1 MKPWLAK
8 LLLGGLFAVS
18 LLAILIGP
26 VNGAP
31 EMVPTDTRWPT
42 LTVRPTDTRWPT
54 KTPVGTPPG
63 PTNTKA
69 PTITRTPA
77 TLKPTDTRWPTA
89 TLVPSRTPTLPAT
102 PGPLVQSPNIRQIYM
117 IDALNGWAIG
127 DTYLMRT
134 LDGGSMWF
142 NVTPQG
148 LTLNSIGASGYFLTA
163 TSGWLLTSL
172 ADKDLGTLFRTTD
185 GGRTW
190 TSYNVPFS
198 NGKMQFLSANT
209 GFVMTSLGAG
219 MSKEAVA
226 IYATTNGCVSWTRKY
241 INDPT
246 VTGAGDSLPLGG
258 QKMGMSFRDI
268 WRGWVGGNYPSSGYT
283 YLYVTDNSGTTWTK
297 VSLPLPANY
306 SNAFVSM
313 KAPIFFGAFNAIMP
327 VSLVDGTNNALYFY
341 VTNDAGYK
349 WVITGSVPNGEL
361 AYTEFINLNDG
372 VVVDRSGN
380 IHVTR
385 NAGVSWNN
393 VTPNIDLT
401 LNLRGIDF
409 INTLVGWAVQI
420 TADGSTTLYKTVD
433 GGKNWKLI
441 SSSQPSGSS
450 PTPSA
455 TVVPGTTFTPTS
467 TVVPGTPS
475 TPTATLVPSSTPI
488 PPTPG
493 GIVQSPNIR
502 QIDMIDTSYGW
513 ALGDTYLM
521 RTTDG
526 GKTWL
531 NVTPKGMSL
540 KGIGANGFFFNAN
553 YGWLLTNIANNGLGT
568 LYRTSDGGRTWIA
581 YDVPF
586 SGGQMQF
593 IGTNTGFVM
602 VSLGAGM
609 SKQAIAVYM
618 TTNGG
623 ALWTRT
629 YINDPTVAGAG
640 TSLPLS
646 GQKSGMSF
654 RDVWRGWVGGNYPA
668 AAYSYLY
675 VTDNSGK
682 TWSQVTLPL
691 PAGSSN
697 SYLSMEAPTFFGP
710 FNAILPVSINGDNKD
725 LYIYVTNN
733 AGYTWVKTGYV
744 RNGELA
750 YTDFPTLN
758 DGFVWDWSGIIHA
771 TNNAGVTWDD
781 VKPNVNFTA
790 NLRGMD
796 FVNKTTG
803 WIVAVNADGST
814 ALYKTINGGWTWNL
828 LASGQPPVTPGP
840 SATPTATIAPTS
852 STPTATLVP
861 TATVGPTP
869 TLTTGPFGVVLV
881 NQSDSLNIRSGP
893 GVSYNIV
900 GTFEYTETSVTRSGS
915 VSGSGINTWYQVQK
929 PGGGT
934 GWVNSYYLTEYIQ
947 PVTFCSDARIPV
959 LLDRLQ
965 QAVNNSDGKLFASL
979 VSPIHGV
986 DVRLWHYATPINY
999 TTAGAANAFTSA
1011 TVQNWGAGPSAIDT
1025 IGTFASVIQP
1035 KIQDV
1040 MNAPTYA
1047 KYCNDPKYASMFA
1060 EPWPGIY
1067 TNFNYYSLTKPGT
1080 PGFDLD
1086 FREWMVGIEYVRGQ
1100 PYLVAFIHIVW
1111 EP

>member
-8 LLLGGLFAVS
+8 LLLGTLLAIP

-26 VNGAP
+26 VSGAP

-42 LTVRPTDTRWPT
+42 T
-54 KTPVGTPPG
+54 
-63 PTNTKA
+63 
-69 PTITRTPA
+69 
-77 TLKPTDTRWPTA
+77 TLRPTDTRWPTA

-102 PGPLVQSPNIRQIYM
+102 PGPLIQSPNIRQIYM

-148 LTLNSIGASGYFLTA
+148 LKLNGIGASGYFLTS

-172 ADKDLGTLFRTTD
+172 ANKNLGTLFRTTD

-190 TSYNVPFS
+190 TSYDVPFS
-198 NGKMQFLSANT
+198 NGQLQFLSANT

-226 IYATTNGCVSWTRKY
+226 IYQSTNGGVTWTRKY

-246 VTGAGDSLPLGG
+246 ATGAANTLPLGG
-258 QKMGMSFRDI
+258 QKTGISFRDI

-283 YLYVTDNSGTTWTK
+283 YLYVTDNSGTTWNQ
-297 VSLPLPANY
+297 VLLPLPANY

-313 KAPIFFGAFNAIMP
+313 KAPIFFGAFNAILP
-327 VSLVDGTNNALYFY
+327 VSLVDGTNSALYFY

-349 WVITGSVPNGEL
+349 WVTTGFVNNGEL
-361 AYTEFINLNDG
+361 AYTDFINLNDG
-372 VVVDRSGN
+372 VVVDRAG
-380 IHVTR
+380 IVHVTR
-385 NAGVSWNN
+385 NAGVSWTN
-393 VTPNIDLT
+393 VTPNVDLT

-409 INTLVGWAVQI
+409 INTLVGWAVEI
-420 TADGSTTLYKTVD
+420 TADGSTSLYKTVD
-433 GGKNWKLI
+433 GGKNWKPI
-441 SSSQPSGSS
+441 SSSLSTAIPGPSST
-450 PTPSA
+450 PTA
-455 TVVPGTTFTPTS
+455 TVIPAATFTPTS
-467 TVVPGTPS
+467 TMVAGTPS
-475 TPTATLVPSSTPI
+475 TPTATLVPSQTPI

-526 GKTWL
+526 GETWT
-531 NVTPKGMSL
+531 NVTPKGITLS
-540 KGIGANGFFFNAN
+540 GIGANGFFFNYNSA
-553 YGWLLTNIANNGLGT
+553 WLLTNIANNGLGT
-568 LYRTSDGGRTWIA
+568 LYRTTDGGKTWVA

-623 ALWTRT
+623 ANWTRT
-629 YINDPTVAGAG
+629 YINDPNVAGAG
-640 TSLPLS
+640 TSLPLG

-654 RDVWRGWVGGNYPA
+654 RDVWRGWVGGNYPS
-668 AAYSYLY
+668 AAYPYLY

-682 TWSQVTLPL
+682 TWNQVLLPL
-691 PAGSSN
+691 PPGSSN
-697 SYLSMEAPTFFGP
+697 SYLLMEAPIYFGP
-710 FNAILPVSINGDNKD
+710 YNAILPVSINGDNKD
-725 LYIYVTNN
+725 LYIYVTND
-733 AGYTWVKTGYV
+733 AGHKWVYTGHI

-750 YTDFPTLN
+750 YTDFATLN
-758 DGFVWDWSGIIHA
+758 DGFVWDWSGIIHV
-771 TNNAGVTWDD
+771 TNNAGVTWGD
-781 VKPNVNFTA
+781 VKPNVSFTA

-803 WIVAVNADGST
+803 WVVTLNADGST
-814 ALYKTINGGWTWNL
+814 SLYKTINGGWIWNL
-828 LASGQPPVTPGP
+828 LVSGQPAATPAPTTTTGPTLEPTTATPGP
-840 SATPTATIAPTS
+840 TPTVA
-852 STPTATLVP
+852 
-861 TATVGPTP
+861 PTP

-893 GVSYNIV
+893 GVSNTAV
-900 GTFEYTETSVTRSGS
+900 GKFEYTETSVTRTGS
-915 VSGSGINTWYQVQK
+915 ISGSGSNTWYQVQN
-929 PGGGT
+929 PTGGT
-934 GWVNSYYLTEYIQ
+934 GWVNSYYLAEYVR
-947 PVTFCSDARIPV
+947 PETFCADARV
-959 LLDRLQ
+959 TQLFARLK
-965 QAVNNSDGKLFASL
+965 QAVNTSDGQLFASL
-979 VSPIHGV
+979 VSPIHGL
-986 DVRLWHYATPINY
+986 DVRLWHSASPINY
-999 TTAGAANAFTSA
+999 TPAGAAGAFTS
-1011 TVQNWGAGPSAIDT
+1011 TTMQNWGAGPSAIDT
-1025 IGTFASVIQP
+1025 IGTFASVVQP
-1035 KIQDV
+1035 KLQDV
-1040 MNAPTYA
+1040 VNAPAYA
-1047 KYCNDPKYASMFA
+1047 TYCNDPKFASMFA

-1067 TNFNYYSLTKPGT
+1067 TNFNYYSLVKPGT
-1080 PGFDLD
+1080 PGIDLD
-1086 FREWMVGIEYVRGQ
+1086 YREWMVGIEYVRGQ